1 MPSEVSVIIPAYNRA
16 HLIGRTIDCVLG
28 QTYAHCHVILVDD
41 GSTDGTADLV
51 TARYAANPRVRLV
64 REGNRGVSAARNAG
78 LAVAV
83 GDYVAFLDS
92 DDVWRPWK
100 LALQVACMERLR
112 AHGVGM
118 LWTDM
123 DMVDEQGAVISAN
136 ANRSQ
141 YSAYRLFTMEE
152 MFSSSAPVEDLVP
165 EIAPP
170 VPGLRVHWGDVYR
183 CIALGNLCPTP
194 SVILTRERAE
204 GVGGFDESMRTGEDH
219 GYHLRTCAL
228 GPAAF
233 LDVATFSYRK
243 GAKDQLTGPA
253 HQLLIAENALK
264 TIEETIARDGARLAL
279 PPTVVER
286 KLASLHAS
294 IGALKVDDGDHAGA
308 RRHLL
313 RALRGDPRQPRAWGM
328 LAAAMLPP
336 LVART
341 LRGAL
346 RIVRRASR
354 GSRRAS
360 RGSRRASRGSRRASR
375 DSRRASHG
383 SSPRA

>member
-28 QTYAHCHVILVDD
+28 QTYPHCHVILVDD

-51 TARYAANPRVRLV
+51 TTRYAGNPRVRLV
-64 REGNRGVSAARNAG
+64 REENRGPSAARNAG
-78 LAVAV
+78 LAVAT
-83 GDYVAFLDS
+83 GDYIAYLDS

-100 LALQVACMERLR
+100 LAVQVACMERLR

-123 DMVDEQGAVISAN
+123 DMVDEHGAVIKASC
-136 ANRSQ
+136 NRSE
-141 YSAYRLFTMEE
+141 YSAYRLFTMEQ
-152 MFSSSAPVEDLVP
+152 MFSASATLEDLVP
-165 EIAPP
+165 EVAPP
-170 VPGLRVHWGDVYR
+170 APGLRVHWGDVYR

-204 GVGGFDESMRTGEDH
+204 AAGGFDESMWTGEDH

-243 GAKDQLTGPA
+243 GADDQLTGPT

-264 TIEETIARDGARLAL
+264 TIEETLARDGARLAL
-279 PPTVVER
+279 PPALVEL
-286 KLASLHAS
+286 KLGALHTS
-294 IGALKVDDGDHAGA
+294 IGALKVDGGDHAGA

-313 RALRGDPRQPRAWGM
+313 RALHKNARQPRAWGM

-336 LVART
+336 LVARS

-346 RIVRRASR
+346 RSVRRAAR
-354 GSRRAS
+354 GSS
-360 RGSRRASRGSRRASR
+360 RPA
-375 DSRRASHG
+375 
-383 SSPRA
+383 